1 MTTLL
6 ERENDLL
13 SCSLNYAFYT
23 IGGKWKPYII
33 WYLNCAE
40 NNTMHYGELKRIIP
54 YKISH
59 KMFAQ
64 QLKELEADGL
74 ITRDEYDDGVSTR
87 IKYSISEKGK
97 FIVPVILYMR
107 DWGTIFGEEFP
118 ISSLGRTKGDWQ
130 GKTISYGYTS
140 EADPNIS
147 VKIEFNVGIE
157 KEEK

>member
-1 MTTLL
+1 ML

-40 NNTMHYGELKRIIP
+40 NNTMHYGELKRRIP

-87 IKYSISEKGK
+87 VKYSISEKGK

-107 DWGTIFGEEFP
+107 DWGTIFGDEFP

-130 GKTISYGYTS
+130 GKTIRYGYTS
-140 EADPNIS
+140 ESDPNIS
-147 VKIEFNVGIE
+147 LNIEFHVGIE
-157 KEEK
+157 KEET